1 MESKITAGQNKC
13 QRVKNS
19 MQLQKVSLQIRFALH
34 VLSSEGN
41 YCSQDIFYEFLS
53 VYRCLYSHKNMQAD
67 VLFLIFHSSLYT
79 NNTVNIII
87 QLALPTSL

>member
-19 MQLQKVSLQIRFALH
+19 MQLQKVSLQIRVALH
-34 VLSSEGN
+34 LLSSEGN
-41 YCSQDIFYEFLS
+41 YCTQDIFYEFLS
-53 VYRCLYSHKNMQAD
+53 VHRCLYSNKNMKAD
-67 VLFLIFHSSLYT
+67 VLFFIIHSSLY
-79 NNTVNIII
+79 III